1 MQGISKETITEK
13 VKDAI
18 YETGLLSPRG
28 AITVNQR
35 FKQDYGLQGKGPIAA
50 FTSQVNSRFKP
61 YGKSI
66 STVAMAKCNRVSDL
80 ISKLAGPKSAL
91 IKKPISLSKEIGI
104 KSSGKTLRKAKVSS

>member
-13 VKDAI
+13 VKDVI
-18 YETGLLSPRG
+18 FETGLLSPRS

-50 FTSQVNSRFKP
+50 FTSQVNARFKP

-66 STVAMAKCNRVSDL
+66 STAAMAKCVRVSNL
-80 ISKLAGPKSAL
+80 ISNLAGQKSGL
-91 IKKPISLSKEIGI
+91 TKKPISLPKKINT
-104 KSSGKTLRKAKVSS
+104 KSSKKTSRKAKVSP